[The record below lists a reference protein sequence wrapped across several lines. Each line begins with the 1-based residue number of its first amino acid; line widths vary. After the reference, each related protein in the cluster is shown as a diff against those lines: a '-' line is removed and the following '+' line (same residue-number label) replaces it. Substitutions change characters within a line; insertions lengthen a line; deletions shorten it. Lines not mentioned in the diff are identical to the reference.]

1 MRVKSNI
8 SFCGSVCMAA
18 GEIRDIPEGGVLTD
32 LLNAG
37 YVERL
42 ESEPVDDNSA
52 EDKPLDKEPAG
63 DKAADEEPEPV
74 TEKPKGAKNEAKRGK
89 SD

>member
-1 MRVKSNI
+1 MRVKANI
-8 SFCGSVCMAA
+8 SFCGSVCMAQ

-32 LLNAG
+32 LLGAG

-42 ESEPVDDNSA
+42 DGGAPA
-52 EDKPLDKEPAG
+52 EDKP
-63 DKAADEEPEPV
+63 ADEQPEPV

-89 SD
+89 S

>member
-1 MRVKSNI
+1 MRVKANI
-8 SFCGSVCMAA
+8 SFCGSVCMAQ

-42 ESEPVDDNSA
+42 DDKPLDEEPAGDKSA
-52 EDKPLDKEPAG
+52 EDKP
-63 DKAADEEPEPV
+63 ADEQPEPV

-89 SD
+89 S

>member
-1 MRVKSNI
+1 MRVKANI

-42 ESEPVDDNSA
+42 D
-52 EDKPLDKEPAG
+52 DKPLEEEPAG
-63 DKAADEEPEPV
+63 DKSEEDKPADEEPEPV

-89 SD
+89 S

>member
-8 SFCGSVCMAA
+8 SFCGSACMAA

-42 ESEPVDDNSA
+42 D
-52 EDKPLDKEPAG
+52 DKPLNAEPSG
-63 DKAADEEPEPV
+63 DKAEPEPV
-74 TEKPKGAKNEAKRGK
+74 TDNPKGAKNEAKRGK